1 MESTKKSF
9 LNEAFTLI
17 ELLIV
22 MAILGVL
29 AVVVFVLVDPREKQA
44 QANDTGR
51 KTTVVQLGRAALTY
65 YTSQGQFPSSAT
77 WAQDL
82 VGVGELS
89 TFPSGIQYI
98 LGGTS
103 PCATF
108 VQPGT
113 DPTFCY
119 NVDAINGAIVFSTA
133 EADSNN
139 GKCAVGAAY
148 FVFSSAD
155 ARGGTI
161 CSTGDPAPWVSGTQV
176 YVD

>member
-1 MESTKKSF
+1 MRKKGNA
-9 LNEAFTLI
+9 LLEAFTLI

-29 AVVVFVLVDPREKQA
+29 AVVVFMIIDPREKRA
-44 QANDTGR
+44 QASDTGR
-51 KTTVVQLGRAALTY
+51 ITTVVQLGRAAETY
-65 YTSQGQFPSSAT
+65 YTAQGQFPSNAT

-82 VGVGELS
+82 VGVGEIS
-89 TFPSGIQYI
+89 TFPSGIQYS
-98 LGGTS
+98 LGGTT

-113 DPTFCY
+113 DPTYCY
-119 NVDAINGAIVFSTA
+119 NVDAINGAIVFATA
-133 EADSNN
+133 EADSSN
-139 GKCAVGAAY
+139 GKCATGSAY
-148 FVFSSAD
+148 FVFSTAD

-161 CSTGDPAPWVSGTQV
+161 CSSGDPSPWAAGAVN